1 MLSEN
6 SRNEWTRR
14 IEAGVSLYCAPR
26 CITEDK
32 ALVLLAV
39 AKDGSN
45 LEFASEELKQDVD
58 IVSIAIKQNLE
69 YLRYADKGLQSLII
83 LKGLEEV
90 KKENSLP
97 DLTPLLEA
105 IIYVDMDDA
114 VELEN
119 EKERQKTK

>member
-69 YLRYADKGLQSLII
+69 YLKYADKGLQSLII

-105 IIYVDMDDA
+105 IVCGDVDDA

>member
-39 AKDGSN
+39 SKDGSN

-69 YLRYADKGLQSLII
+69 YLKYADKGLQSLII

-105 IIYVDMDDA
+105 IVCGNVDDA

>member
-39 AKDGSN
+39 SKDGSN

-69 YLRYADKGLQSLII
+69 YLKYADKGLQSLII
-83 LKGLEEV
+83 LKGLEAV
-90 KKENSLP
+90 KKENGLP

-105 IIYVDMDDA
+105 IIYGDMDDA

>member
-39 AKDGSN
+39 SKDGSN

-69 YLRYADKGLQSLII
+69 YLKYADKGLQSLII
-83 LKGLEEV
+83 LKGLEAV

-105 IIYVDMDDA
+105 IIYGDMDDA
-114 VELEN
+114 AELEN

>member
-6 SRNEWTRR
+6 SRNEWARR

-39 AKDGSN
+39 SKDGSN

-69 YLRYADKGLQSLII
+69 YLKYADKGLQSLII

-105 IIYVDMDDA
+105 IVCGDVDDA

>member
-14 IEAGVSLYCAPR
+14 IDAGVSLYCAPR

-69 YLRYADKGLQSLII
+69 YLKYADKGLQSLII

-105 IIYVDMDDA
+105 IVCGNVDDA

>member
-69 YLRYADKGLQSLII
+69 YLKYADKGLQSLII

>member
-1 MLSEN
+1 M
-6 SRNEWTRR
+6 
-14 IEAGVSLYCAPR
+14 
-26 CITEDK
+26 
-32 ALVLLAV
+32 
-39 AKDGSN
+39 
-45 LEFASEELKQDVD
+45 D

-69 YLRYADKGLQSLII
+69 YLKYADKGLQSLII

-105 IIYVDMDDA
+105 IIYGDMDDA

>member
-14 IEAGVSLYCAPR
+14 IDAGVSLYCAPR

-69 YLRYADKGLQSLII
+69 YLKYADKGLQSLII

-105 IIYVDMDDA
+105 IVCGDVDDA

>member
-58 IVSIAIKQNLE
+58 IVSIAINQNLE
-69 YLRYADKGLQSLII
+69 YLKYADKGLQSLII

-105 IIYVDMDDA
+105 IVCGNVDDA

>member
-69 YLRYADKGLQSLII
+69 YLKYADKGLQSLII

-97 DLTPLLEA
+97 DLSPLLEA
-105 IIYVDMDDA
+105 IIYGDMDDA

>member
-6 SRNEWTRR
+6 TRNEWTRR

-69 YLRYADKGLQSLII
+69 YLKYADKGLQSLII

-105 IIYVDMDDA
+105 IVCGDMDDA

>member
-69 YLRYADKGLQSLII
+69 YLKYADKGLQSLII

-105 IIYVDMDDA
+105 IVCGNVDDA

-119 EKERQKTK
+119 EKEKKKTK

>member
-69 YLRYADKGLQSLII
+69 YLKYADKGLQSLII

-105 IIYVDMDDA
+105 IVCGDVDDV

>member
-32 ALVLLAV
+32 TLVLLAV

-69 YLRYADKGLQSLII
+69 YLKYADKVLQSLII

-105 IIYVDMDDA
+105 IVCGNVDDA

>member
-69 YLRYADKGLQSLII
+69 YLKYADKGLQSLII

-105 IIYVDMDDA
+105 IVCGDMDDA

>member
-105 IIYVDMDDA
+105 IIYGDMDDA

>member
-69 YLRYADKGLQSLII
+69 YLKYADKGLQSLII
-83 LKGLEEV
+83 LKGLEAV

-105 IIYVDMDDA
+105 IVCGDMDDA

>member
-6 SRNEWTRR
+6 SRNEWIRR

-69 YLRYADKGLQSLII
+69 YLKYADKGLQSLII

-105 IIYVDMDDA
+105 IIYGDMDDA

>member
-69 YLRYADKGLQSLII
+69 YLKYADKGLQSLII
-83 LKGLEEV
+83 LKGLEAV

-97 DLTPLLEA
+97 DLTPLLED
-105 IIYVDMDDA
+105 IIYGDMDDA

>member
-58 IVSIAIKQNLE
+58 IVSIAINQNLE
-69 YLRYADKGLQSLII
+69 YLKYADKGLQSLII

-105 IIYVDMDDA
+105 IIYGDMDDA

>member
-58 IVSIAIKQNLE
+58 IVSIATKQNLE
-69 YLRYADKGLQSLII
+69 YLKYADKGLQSLII

-105 IIYVDMDDA
+105 IVCGNVDDA

>member
-69 YLRYADKGLQSLII
+69 YLKYADKGLQSLII

-105 IIYVDMDDA
+105 IVCGDMDDV

>member
-1 MLSEN
+1 MLSKN

-69 YLRYADKGLQSLII
+69 YLKYADKGLQSLII

-105 IIYVDMDDA
+105 IVCGDVDDV
-114 VELEN
+114 VELED
-119 EKERQKTK
+119 EKERQRTK

>member
-45 LEFASEELKQDVD
+45 LEFASEGLKQDVD

-69 YLRYADKGLQSLII
+69 YLKYADKGLQSLII
-83 LKGLEEV
+83 LKGLEAV

-105 IIYVDMDDA
+105 IIYGDMDDA

>member
-69 YLRYADKGLQSLII
+69 YLKYADKGLQSLII

-105 IIYVDMDDA
+105 IIYGDMDDA

>member
-69 YLRYADKGLQSLII
+69 YLKYADKGLQSLII

-105 IIYVDMDDA
+105 IVCGDVDDV
-114 VELEN
+114 VELED
-119 EKERQKTK
+119 EKERQRTK

>member
-69 YLRYADKGLQSLII
+69 YLKYADKGLQSLII
-83 LKGLEEV
+83 LKGLEAV

-105 IIYVDMDDA
+105 IIYGDMDDA

>member
-69 YLRYADKGLQSLII
+69 YLKYADKGLQSLII

-105 IIYVDMDDA
+105 IIYGDVDDA

>member
-69 YLRYADKGLQSLII
+69 YLKYADKGLQSLII

-105 IIYVDMDDA
+105 IIYGDMDDV

>member
-1 MLSEN
+1 MLGEN

-69 YLRYADKGLQSLII
+69 YLKYADKGLQSLII

-105 IIYVDMDDA
+105 IVCGNVDDA

>member
-69 YLRYADKGLQSLII
+69 YLKYADKGLQSLII

-105 IIYVDMDDA
+105 IVCGNVDDA

>member
-39 AKDGSN
+39 DKDGSN

-105 IIYVDMDDA
+105 IIYGDVDDA

>member
-39 AKDGSN
+39 SKDGSN

-69 YLRYADKGLQSLII
+69 YLKYADKGLQSLII

-105 IIYVDMDDA
+105 IVCGDVDDA

>member
-69 YLRYADKGLQSLII
+69 YLKYADKGLQSLII

-90 KKENSLP
+90 KKENSLS

-105 IIYVDMDDA
+105 IIYGDMDDA

>member
-105 IIYVDMDDA
+105 IVCGDVDDA

>member
-69 YLRYADKGLQSLII
+69 YLKYADKGLQSLII

-105 IIYVDMDDA
+105 IIYVDMDDV

>member
-69 YLRYADKGLQSLII
+69 YLKYADKGLQSLII

-105 IIYVDMDDA
+105 IVCGGVDDA

>member
-39 AKDGSN
+39 SKDGSN

-69 YLRYADKGLQSLII
+69 YLKYADKGLQSLII

-105 IIYVDMDDA
+105 IVCGDMDDA